1 MFSFNISELQNVPMC
16 LSVIHAYGLL
26 HTCVR
31 VDTMSR
37 LLTNS
42 TVHFLLY
49 LKYHIPKLPLKR
61 EYKMSTVTMV
71 KFNLPKNYPTSPNS
85 RMIYVNTTRQFMI
98 GYHENV
104 KPDKTT

>member
-1 MFSFNISELQNVPMC
+1 
-16 LSVIHAYGLL
+16 
-26 HTCVR
+26 
-31 VDTMSR
+31 
-37 LLTNS
+37 
-42 TVHFLLY
+42 
-49 LKYHIPKLPLKR
+49 
-61 EYKMSTVTMV
+61 MSTVTMV